1 MIYCFDIDGTICS
14 LVENSEYDNAE
25 VISVMRTT
33 INRLYDEGHVIK
45 FMTARGCVSGVDWSD
60 LTQRQLGQWGFK
72 YHELIMNKKPHA
84 DLFIDD
90 RGVDVNTW
98 IKNQDKVT
106 GFLAGTFDLIH
117 PGYIKMFE
125 DAKTICNHLIVALHV
140 DPSKEREHKYK
151 PINTIEDRKLILSSI
166 KYVDEIV
173 VYSDEHELDELI
185 KKLKPNYRILGS
197 DYIDKEITGNHPEV
211 EIYYH
216 NRNHD
221 WSYSSFRKKVKE
233 NT

>member
-1 MIYCFDIDGTICS
+1 MKNF
-14 LVENSEYDNAE
+14 
-25 VISVMRTT
+25 
-33 INRLYDEGHVIK
+33 
-45 FMTARGCVSGVDWSD
+45 
-60 LTQRQLGQWGFK
+60 
-72 YHELIMNKKPHA
+72 
-84 DLFIDD
+84 
-90 RGVDVNTW
+90 
-98 IKNQDKVT
+98 KNQDKVT